1 MSNNRILV
9 VDDEPDLE
17 LLVTQKFRKQIRD
30 GHLSF
35 DFAGDGVEALGKV
48 DDNPDYALVLTDI
61 NMPRMDGLTLLDE
74 LRGKER
80 ADLKTVVVSAYGDMA
95 NIRTAMNR
103 GAYDFITKPIDFSD
117 LETTI
122 LKTID
127 EVGRIREAIKAQEQL
142 STIQYELGTAARI
155 QQKILKRSFPAYPER
170 KEFDLFAKMEAA
182 REVGGDLYD
191 FFFIDD
197 DRLAFLVGDVS
208 GKGVPAAIYMAVCR
222 TMIRAVA
229 SQVGD
234 PAECLRRVNHMLI
247 PESDLTTF
255 VTVFYGVYNTRT
267 GDVRYCNGGH
277 NLPYVLRA
285 NNTVEELAPTDGLL
299 LGKIPNIEYDSAKL
313 KLEKG
318 DRLVVFTDGVTEAM
332 NPVGDMYE
340 EPRLEQFLSQL
351 GPGSCQQLTESLF
364 QDVYKFADG
373 AEQSDDITVLTL
385 GRS

>member
-1 MSNNRILV
+1 MPPIILV

-17 LLVTQKFRKQIRD
+17 ILVNQKFRRHIKE
-30 GHLSF
+30 GTLSF
-35 DFAGDGVEALGKV
+35 EFAGNGVEALRMLGN
-48 DDNPDYALVLTDI
+48 NPDYSLILTDI
-61 NMPRMDGLTLLDE
+61 NMPQMDGLTLLDE

-80 ADLKTVVVSAYGDMA
+80 ADLKTVVVSAYGDME

-122 LKTID
+122 DKTVS
-127 EVGRIREAIKAQEQL
+127 EVHRIREAMRAQEQL
-142 STIQYELGTAARI
+142 STIQYELSTAARI
-155 QQKILKRSFPAYPER
+155 QQKILKRNFPAFPNHTS
-170 KEFDLFAKMEAA
+170 FDIFASMVAA

-208 GKGVPAAIYMAVCR
+208 GKGIPAAIYMAVCR

-234 PAECLRRVNHMLI
+234 PAECLRRVNMMLI

-255 VTVFYGVYNTRT
+255 VTVFYGVYNIRT
-267 GDVRYCNGGH
+267 GDVRFCNGGH
-277 NLPYVLRA
+277 NLPYILRA
-285 NNTVEELAPTDGLL
+285 DRTVEELPATDGLL
-299 LGKIPNIEYDSAKL
+299 LGKIPHIEYDSAKI
-313 KLEKG
+313 KLNPG
-318 DRLVVFTDGVTEAM
+318 DKLVVFSDGVTEAM

-340 EPRLEQFLSQL
+340 EPRLEQYLSH
-351 GPGSCQQLTESLF
+351 SDAKTCQELTQQIFE
-364 QDVYKFADG
+364 DVLRFADG
-373 AEQSDDITVLTL
+373 AEQSDDITVLVL
-385 GRS
+385 GRN